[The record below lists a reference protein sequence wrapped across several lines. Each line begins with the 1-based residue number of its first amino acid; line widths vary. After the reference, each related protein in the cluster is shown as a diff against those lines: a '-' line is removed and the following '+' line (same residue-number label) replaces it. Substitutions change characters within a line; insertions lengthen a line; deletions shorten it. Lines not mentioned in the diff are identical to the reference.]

1 MGKEEILTFLQDYYS
16 TTIPLDLNLVLSE
29 IGAQLSNDNTK
40 IKIKTLDCLVK
51 ICLNAN
57 MEESKYILQ
66 KKLKK
71 VYYDMFLER
80 LRERNLP
87 EGRAERW

>member
-1 MGKEEILTFLQDYYS
+1 
-16 TTIPLDLNLVLSE
+16 
-29 IGAQLSNDNTK
+29 
-40 IKIKTLDCLVK
+40 
-51 ICLNAN
+51 